1 MKRIGLALGGGGVRG
16 LAHVLVLEAL
26 DDLGCKPVIISGTSM
41 GAIIGALY
49 ASGMS
54 GRTIR
59 ERVHDHVILKSD
71 AWPDVFKKRADLL
84 KWLDAFSL
92 ELGRG
97 GLVRADKFLNYLLG
111 EIGRDAFEQ
120 LEIPLKVTATDFW
133 RGAEVV
139 FDAGEL
145 LPAIQASMAVPGIF
159 APVCIGEK
167 VLVDGGVVNLV
178 PYDHLLGQCELS
190 IAVSVAKPRA
200 SERSDPPGVIESI
213 LGTFDIMQMAALG
226 ERMKHNP
233 PDVFIRFEIKDV
245 RMFDFNKVEE
255 VFEQAAPVMEA
266 LLPTLAEHIL

>member
-26 DDLGCKPVIISGTSM
+26 DNLGCKPTIISGTSM
-41 GAIIGALY
+41 GAIVGALY

-54 GRTIR
+54 GSTIR
-59 ERVHDHVILKSD
+59 ERMSDHVILKSD
-71 AWPDVFKKRADLL
+71 AWPDVLKKRGDLL
-84 KWLDAFSL
+84 KWLDAFSI
-92 ELGRG
+92 EFGRG

-111 EIGRDAFEQ
+111 EIGRDTFEK
-120 LEIPLKVTATDFW
+120 LEIPLIVVATDFW

-159 APVCIGEK
+159 APVCIGDR
-167 VLVDGGVVNLV
+167 VLVDGGIVNLV
-178 PYDHLLGQCELS
+178 PYDHILGRCELS

-200 SERSDPPGVIESI
+200 SDRTDPPGVLESI

-226 ERMKHNP
+226 ERMKHHS
-233 PDVFIRFEIKDV
+233 PDIFIRFEIKDV
-245 RMFDFNKVEE
+245 RMFDFNKVENI
-255 VFEQAAPVMEA
+255 FEQASPVIEEFS
-266 LLPTLAEHIL
+266 LLLAEHIA